1 MNGFHFAKAFKLPVK
16 KSLDGG
22 EITVNSN
29 FIPRGGGILLCLLLC
44 LILTGIPGDS
54 APFSTISRS
63 LLAQG
68 TDMETELVTLKGS
81 SPGPSLVVVGGL
93 HGDETAGWEA
103 ADRLKHTAQIKAG
116 TLYILSP
123 ANVYGAKHDVRYTA
137 ENWDLNR
144 LFPGNPQGD
153 PSEQLAAE
161 LWALIEREQPV
172 LVVDLHEALPE
183 QKNWD
188 YLGSSII
195 VTKMDGIEDLVDA
208 ILSDT
213 AAGTLCSEPY
223 NFYGPGMPG
232 SINRTVSEKLDLS
245 TLTIETFRGYPLER
259 RVGDHLALIH
269 FILNWY
275 GMEEKEGP

>member
-1 MNGFHFAKAFKLPVK
+1 MNPNVL
-16 KSLDGG
+16 L
-22 EITVNSN
+22 
-29 FIPRGGGILLCLLLC
+29 RRGGILLCFLLC
-44 LILTGIPGDS
+44 LILTGVPSSS
-54 APFSTISRS
+54 APFSTISTS

-68 TDMETELVTLKGS
+68 TDMETQLVILKGS

-103 ADRLKHTAQIKAG
+103 ANRLKRTALIKAG

-123 ANVYGAKHDVRYTA
+123 ANIYGAKHNVRYTA

-144 LFPGNPQGD
+144 LFPGDLKGD

-161 LWALIEREQPV
+161 LWELIQREQPV
-172 LVVDLHEALPE
+172 LVVDLHEALPK

-195 VTKMDGIEDLVDA
+195 VTKMDGIEDLIDA

-213 AAGTLCSEPY
+213 AAGTLCAEPY

-232 SINRTVSEKLDLS
+232 SINRTVAEKLNIPS
-245 TLTIETFRGYPLER
+245 LTIETFRGYPLER

-269 FILNWY
+269 FILDWY
-275 GMEEKEGP
+275 GMEEKEVPR